1 MDPIQDKKY
10 FDDVDLRDLEETQR
24 QITLRIKKITNT
36 DPQRLEKLAEEL
48 KYWTKK
54 ILYEKAKY
62 LWKSAQAYNL
72 KFEKIKS
79 VLES

>member
-1 MDPIQDKKY
+1 MKPITDKRY

-24 QITLRIKKITNT
+24 QITLRIKKIMTT
-36 DPQRLEKLAEEL
+36 DPKRLENLAEEL

-54 ILYEKAKY
+54 ILYEKAKH
-62 LWKSAQAYNL
+62 LWRNEQVCNS